1 MVLCEF
7 LRQMPPSHSPSPPEQ
22 QVQALPLGSLHF
34 LLRGG
39 GGMGGGIALPLP
51 NVAKLK
57 FAPKPRKIEM
67 HMVPPKG
74 KQEK

>member
-1 MVLCEF
+1 MHGPVRIEKADA
-7 LRQMPPSHSPSPPEQ
+7 PSHSPSPLSNKCRLAPGQ
-22 QVQALPLGSLHF
+22 PALIAQ
-34 LLRGG
+34 GG